1 MRKIRFL
8 DLKPQY
14 KSIEDDVH
22 RAIEG
27 VLSSQQFIL
36 GARVMELEERLAEY
50 CGTKHAVGVASGSDA
65 ILLALMAIG
74 IGEGDEVITTPFTFF
89 SSVSSITRLGAK
101 PVFVDIDPLSF
112 NIDAAKISAAMTD
125 RTKAILVVHLYGQ
138 PVDMDPILE
147 VASSMEIKVV
157 EDACQSIGAK
167 YKGKRVGSIGDVGCF
182 SFFPTKN
189 LGGYGDG
196 GLVTTSD
203 DEIAEKIRALRV
215 HGSRRKYLH
224 DEVGINSRLDEI
236 QAAVLLVKLPY
247 LDEWN
252 EKRRRNAAFYGARL
266 KDIDGVTPPNVYE
279 YNESVFNQY
288 VVRVSKRDEL
298 REYLSEKGVGSE
310 IYYPLPLHMQKCFAY
325 LGFREGDFPESERA
339 SKEVLALPIY
349 PELSTEE
356 LEFVTDTINSFY
368 A

>member
-1 MRKIRFL
+1 MREIKLL

-36 GARVMELEERLAEY
+36 GTRVMELEERLAEY

-147 VASSMEIKVV
+147 VASSREIKVV